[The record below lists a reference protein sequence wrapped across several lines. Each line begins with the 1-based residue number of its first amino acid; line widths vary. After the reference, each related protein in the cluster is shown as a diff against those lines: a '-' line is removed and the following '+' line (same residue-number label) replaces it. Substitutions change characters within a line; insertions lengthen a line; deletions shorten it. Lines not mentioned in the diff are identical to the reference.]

1 MMQRDKNG
9 GFNMN
14 RSEKALIY
22 KDFNEIT
29 SSKQVILPMT
39 IVPIL
44 LTVIIPLALLI
55 GASFIGND
63 SNMLRQFG
71 PLIKKLPSEYASY
84 NSAQLLIKI
93 VINYMFPSYF
103 LIIPIMCSGIIGA
116 SSFVGEKEHKTLET
130 LLYTPISMEQL
141 LRAKILGVFIPS
153 YIITL
158 FSFIAFGIVVN
169 IGGFIHFGG
178 LIFPDIKW
186 LIIILWISPAI
197 NLLSLIF
204 TVMVSA
210 KSKTFQEAQQVSG
223 LLVLPVV
230 LILVGQITGVLI
242 LSNLV
247 MFIAGMVLLILDYI
261 LIKKIS
267 SKFIPEKLI

>member
-1 MMQRDKNG
+1 
-9 GFNMN
+9 MN

-22 KDFNEIT
+22 KDLNETT
-29 SSKQVILPMT
+29 SSKQVIIPMT
-39 IVPIL
+39 IVPIIL
-44 LTVIIPLALLI
+44 AVIIPLGLLI
-55 GASFIGND
+55 GANYIGSD
-63 SNMLRQFG
+63 SNMIRQFA
-71 PLIKKLPSEYASY
+71 PLIKKLPSEYGAY
-84 NSAQLLIKI
+84 NPAQLLIKI

-103 LIIPIMCSGIIGA
+103 LIIPIMCSGVIGA

-158 FSFIAFGIVVN
+158 VSFIVFGIIVN
-169 IGGFIHFGG
+169 IAGFIHFKG
-178 LIFPDIKW
+178 LIFPDLKW
-186 LIIILWISPAI
+186 LIIVLWISPAI
-197 NLLSLIF
+197 NLLSLIL

-223 LLVLPVV
+223 LLVLPVI
-230 LILVGQITGVLI
+230 LILVGQMTGVLM
-242 LSNLV
+242 LSTFV
-247 MFIAGMVLLILDYI
+247 MFIAGMVLIIIDYI
-261 LIKKIS
+261 LIKRIS

>member
-1 MMQRDKNG
+1 
-9 GFNMN
+9 MN

-22 KDFNEIT
+22 KDINEIT

-39 IVPIL
+39 IVPIV
-44 LTVIIPLALLI
+44 LTVIIPFALLI
-55 GASFIGND
+55 AVRFAQND
-63 SNMLRQFG
+63 SNMLSQLE
-71 PLIKKLPSEYASY
+71 PLIKKLPSEYAAY
-84 NSAQLLIKI
+84 NPAQLLIKVI
-93 VINYMFPSYF
+93 INYMFPSYF

-116 SSFVGEKEHKTLET
+116 SSFIGEKEHKTMET

-158 FSFIAFGIVVN
+158 ISFIAFGIIAN
-169 IGGFIHFGG
+169 IGGFIYFGE

-186 LIIILWISPAI
+186 LIIILWIAPAI
-197 NLLSLIF
+197 NLLSLTF

-223 LLVLPVV
+223 LLVIPIIL
-230 LILVGQITGVLI
+230 LLVGQMTGVIMLSEIAMFTAGAI
-242 LSNLV
+242 L
-247 MFIAGMVLLILDYI
+247 FILDYV
-261 LIKKIS
+261 LIKCIS
-267 SKFIPEKLI
+267 SRFIPEKLI

>member
-1 MMQRDKNG
+1 
-9 GFNMN
+9 MN
-14 RSEKALIY
+14 RNEKTLIY
-22 KDFNEIT
+22 KDINEIT
-29 SSKQVILPMT
+29 SSKRVIMPMT
-39 IVPIL
+39 IVPVIL
-44 LTVIIPLALLI
+44 IVIMPLAILI

-63 SNMLRQFG
+63 SSMFTKMA
-71 PLIKKLPSEYASY
+71 PLLKKLPSEYAAY
-84 NSAQLLIKI
+84 TPAQLLIK
-93 VINYMFPSYF
+93 VAINFMFPSYF
-103 LIIPIMCSGIIGA
+103 LIIPIMCSGVIGA

-141 LRAKILGVFIPS
+141 LRAKILGVFVPS
-153 YIITL
+153 YIVTL
-158 FSFIAFGIVVN
+158 ISFIAFGIVFNV
-169 IGGFIHFGG
+169 GGFIYFGG

-210 KSKTFQEAQQVSG
+210 KSETFQEAQQVSG
-223 LLVLPVV
+223 LLVIPVV
-230 LILVGQITGVLI
+230 LVLVGQMTGVLL

-247 MFIAGMVLLILDYI
+247 MLIAGGALLILDYI
-261 LIKKIS
+261 LIKRIS